1 MNESLYLIEDT
12 LEQIQMQRQIAEAE
26 GDSEAL
32 KVIDQ
37 IEREYLTKEAAKVT
51 SYVALIRSRGATV
64 LACQQ
69 ERKRIADI
77 QNAAHR
83 DIDRLKAN
91 ALEAMQR
98 FGVKELKATPGG
110 GFRRQANGGLQALE
124 TDVNVIE
131 DDLLLVTVTMPRH
144 VWDQVEAEVV
154 LTCDLGDQLLISSD
168 KPNTDLIRDA
178 LKRRRVCPE
187 CGGVGYPH
195 DGEGYVTSSKEC
207 QRCEGSGNIPNTVPG
222 AKLLPRGEH
231 VKIS

>member
-12 LEQIQMQRQIAEAE
+12 LEQIQMQRKIAEAE

-51 SYVALIRSRGATV
+51 SYVALIRSREATV

-77 QNAAHR
+77 QNAAQA

-110 GFRRQANGGLQALE
+110 GFRRQANGALQALDTSE
-124 TDVNVIE
+124 LTSAVWQNI
-131 DDLLLVTVTMPRH
+131 TVTLPALVWMDLMGLAQAAAPNSETYAMLMRLTEKAPRTP
-144 VWDQVEAEVV
+144 DTERIQE
-154 LTCDLGDQLLISSD
+154 
-168 KPNTDLIRDA
+168 A
-178 LKRRRVCPE
+178 LK
-187 CGGVGYPH
+187 
-195 DGEGYVTSSKEC
+195 
-207 QRCEGSGNIPNTVPG
+207 QRTVPG
-222 AKLLPRGEH
+222 VKLLPRGEH
-231 VKIS
+231 VRCL